1 MLDFKRVNKPDF
13 RYSLLYRYVQFV
25 HNHIYYRRFN
35 IVNKQHI
42 PPRGEGF
49 MVICNHQN
57 GLNDALGILFA
68 MNGRFPVFI
77 ARADI
82 FKKEFVGKLLRFL
95 KIMPAFRKR
104 DVGVAGLNNND
115 IIFAHSA
122 RIINEGDI
130 IALFPEAGHE
140 DCHHLGTFKKGFA
153 RIAFRAVELSDY
165 KLKLKILPLGNH
177 YSHYFRMQG
186 KLMINI
192 GEPFEFTEL
201 YELHK
206 TDPNRAQY
214 LLAQKAREK
223 VQTLMLD
230 IKDLDYYDQHLMLC
244 TIYRDIYIRGRDAKQ
259 AQAPGE
265 VARSQKA
272 GKGCIFCRRRYNN
285 PNYFP
290 NELEANQHIEA
301 RLQAL
306 KEENPSAYE
315 ELISKAGQYKHNLT
329 RLKLR
334 DWIFRK
340 RFMVGFWLRTF
351 ALLLFSPFW
360 LFGYLNNALPF
371 YAGNLITRKVKD
383 EMLHSSFHLGLGALV
398 TFPLWYLILFAT
410 VWILSGTFWIA
421 AIYLASLLPSLLI
434 FFRSKVLMIKLYNR
448 IRRFWL
454 KVRKNPLLIE
464 SENLRRE
471 IVETMDKLI
480 FQNILYLCSLFLQL
494 VF

>member
-1 MLDFKRVNKPDF
+1 MLDFKRINKPDF

-25 HNHIYYRRFN
+25 HNHIYYRRYKV
-35 IVNKQHI
+35 VNKENI

-57 GLNDALGILFA
+57 GLNDALGILFSLG
-68 MNGRFPVFI
+68 GRFPIFI

-104 DVGVAGLNNND
+104 DVGIAGLDNNEV
-115 IIFAHSA
+115 IFAHSA
-122 RIINEGDI
+122 RIINEGDV

-214 LLAQKAREK
+214 LLAQKARER
-223 VQTLMLD
+223 VQKLMLD
-230 IKDLDYYDQHLMLC
+230 IKDLEHYDEYAMLC
-244 TIYRDIYIRGRDAKQ
+244 TVYRDIYIRRRPAPAANHDRQVQDYAVAVGHTKQ
-259 AQAPGE
+259 KPA
-265 VARSQKA
+265 S
-272 GKGCIFCRRRYNN
+272 KGSVFCRGRHNN
-285 PNYFP
+285 PAYFP
-290 NELEANQHIEA
+290 NELQADQHIVA
-301 RLQAL
+301 AL
-306 KEENPSAYE
+306 DQFKEKDQSAFE
-315 ELISKAGQYKHNLT
+315 QLITKAGQYKKNLDH
-329 RLKLR
+329 LKLR

-340 RFMVGFWLRTF
+340 RFLAGFWLRTI
-351 ALLLFSPFW
+351 ALLLFSPIW
-360 LFGYLNNALPF
+360 LFGYLNNVLPF
-371 YAGNLITRKVKD
+371 YAGNLITRKIKD
-383 EMLHSSFHLGLGALV
+383 RMLHSSFHFGLGALV
-398 TFPLWYLILFAT
+398 TFPIWYLILFAV
-410 VWILSGTFWIA
+410 VWIISGAFWMA
-421 AIYLASLLPSLLI
+421 AVYLAVLPLSLLV
-434 FFRSKVLMIKLYNR
+434 FFRSKVLIIKLYNR
-448 IRRFWL
+448 SRRFWL
-454 KVRKNPLLIE
+454 KLRKNPRLE
-464 SENLRRE
+464 ASEKIRRE
-471 IVETMDKLI
+471 IVEAMDKLI
-480 FQNILYLCSLFLQL
+480 F
-494 VF
+494 